1 MEPTD
6 LTHLTW
12 HKSSHSGTQENCV
25 EVART
30 PSFAA
35 VRDSK
40 TPDGE
45 VLLFSPRTF
54 ALFLQDTRIR
64 DEDTRA

>member
-6 LTHLTW
+6 LTHLNW

-30 PSFAA
+30 PRSAA

-40 TPDGE
+40 DPTGTALTFHPQ
-45 VLLFSPRTF
+45 TF
-54 ALFLQDTRIR
+54 AVFLQDLRTR
-64 DEDTRA
+64 DEDTRI

>member
-30 PSFAA
+30 PRLTA

-40 TPDGE
+40 DPTGT
-45 VLLFSPRTF
+45 VLMFNPQTF
-54 ALFLQDTRIR
+54 AVFLQDLRIR
-64 DEDTRA
+64 DEDTHT

>member
-40 TPDGE
+40 DPNGTA
-45 VLLFSPRTF
+45 LRF
-54 ALFLQDTRIR
+54 APHSFAVFLQDLQTR
-64 DEDTRA
+64 DEDTRT